1 MVEVEV
7 VIFEVIE
14 RKVMIG
20 VGELEL
26 KRGFFIFFFYLKL
39 CMRFLFC
46 MVFK

>member
-26 KRGFFIFFFYLKL
+26 KRGFFIFFF
-39 CMRFLFC
+39 LFKI
-46 MVFK
+46 VYEIFILYGF